1 MVSVFSVFNY
11 SQGFFLALRLVAA
24 CQSGKDPS
32 VGSIVLADP
41 PPRLVGIDS
50 STLASLTQNKWTIDV
65 RPIEPSCSNFRL
77 EVVWVCVGVSL
88 LTVLFCSLMSGAG
101 LRVCSRLLSRLVDSS
116 LERK

>member
-1 MVSVFSVFNY
+1 VWYQYFCY

-50 STLASLTQNKWTIDV
+50 STLASLTQNKWTIEV
-65 RPIEPSCSNFRL
+65 RPIEPSCSNLRL
-77 EVVWVCVGVSL
+77 EVVCLCVCVCV
-88 LTVLFCSLMSGAG
+88 
-101 LRVCSRLLSRLVDSS
+101 
-116 LERK
+116 